1 MNLIC
6 CSCGNQAPA
15 RRQWWNRD
23 TGYGICPSCFETW
36 VKKLGIEEAIRC
48 CGVPGIH
55 HSIKQP
61 KPKLPA
67 CPVEAAIQVMKEPA
81 RRYAPDE
88 GDWSGVWDGNQ
99 VISDAD
105 PGL

>member
-6 CSCGNQAPA
+6 CSCGNTAPS

-55 HSIKQP
+55 HTIKKP
-61 KPKLPA
+61 EPKLPSNPVDA
-67 CPVEAAIQVMKEPA
+67 VIKVMEEPRPVEFNEADCGGAFDGFQVT
-81 RRYAPDE
+81 
-88 GDWSGVWDGNQ
+88 
-99 VISDAD
+99 SDAD